1 MAFFVHVMFISILY
15 KFGPRVIYFSFSSVF
30 SFVWSG
36 FAWLGSLSSSLCCT
50 AHSSCKFLR
59 LFRFVVFLHS
69 SCSVVVSYF
78 MFIPV
83 FILLFSVTAC
93 FMRVQWLETSKACAT
108 IILYSNTRTVQI
120 AEFPEIS
127 HLITNITALSPVM

>member
-15 KFGPRVIYFSFSSVF
+15 KFGSRVIYFSFSSVF

-36 FAWLGSLSSSLCCT
+36 FAWLDSLSSSFCCT

-93 FMRVQWLETSKACAT
+93 FMRVQWFETSKSVCDNNYHLG
-108 IILYSNTRTVQI
+108 ILVYLYVGVLGL
-120 AEFPEIS
+120 A
-127 HLITNITALSPVM
+127 